1 MEGDRA
7 SAAQILSPF
16 FFYSI
21 RPMNI
26 QETIQHVSRGTSEII
41 NLESLTKKLE
51 KSAASGKPLV
61 IKAGFDPTAPDIHLG
76 HVVLLRKMKQF
87 QDLGHRVLFL
97 IGDFTAQV
105 GDPTG
110 RNELRKK
117 MTREDVERNAVTY
130 QDQVFKVLDL
140 KKTEVVFNSHW
151 FSKFTAQDLME
162 LTARSTVA
170 QMLARSDFKKR
181 FEEGREISLLEFIYP
196 LLQGYDSVQIKAD
209 VELGGTDQKF
219 NLLMGRQVQE
229 AYGHEPQAVVMTPL
243 LEGLDGV
250 HKMSKSLGNYIGIDE
265 PANEIFGKVMSISDE
280 LMFRYYELLTDADL
294 VAVKAMHPK
303 EAKLALGSEIVRQFH
318 GDSQA
323 KAARDHFESVF
334 SQRHIPDDIEQ
345 FVLPQDGSGH
355 LLDILIRS
363 RVVLAKNEGR
373 RLLKQNA
380 ITFEGELI
388 TDENWAPKKGVLKV
402 GKRRFLKL
410 V

>member
-1 MEGDRA
+1 
-7 SAAQILSPF
+7 
-16 FFYSI
+16 
-21 RPMNI
+21 MNI
-26 QETIQHVSRGTSEII
+26 QETIQYISRGTSEII

-51 KSAASGKPLV
+51 KSAVTKKPLV

-130 QDQVFKVLDL
+130 KEQVFKVLDPE
-140 KKTEVVFNSHW
+140 KTEVVFNSHW
-151 FSKFTAQDLME
+151 FRNFAAQDLME

-170 QMLARSDFKKR
+170 QMLARADFKKR
-181 FEEGREISLLEFIYP
+181 FEDGREISVLEFIYP

-219 NLLMGRQVQE
+219 NLLMGRQIQE
-229 AYGHEPQAVVMTPL
+229 AYGHEPQAVIMTPL

-250 HKMSKSLGNYIGIDE
+250 NKMSKSLGNYIGINE
-265 PANEIFGKVMSISDE
+265 PANEIFGKIMSVSDE
-280 LMFRYYELLTDADL
+280 LMIRYYELLTDADL
-294 VAVKAMHPK
+294 VAVKATHPK
-303 EAKLALGSEIVRQFH
+303 EAKLALGAEIVRQFH
-318 GDSQA
+318 GISEA
-323 KAARDHFESVF
+323 KAAREYFENVF
-334 SQRHIPDDIEQ
+334 SQKHVPDVIEE
-345 FVLPQDGSGH
+345 FVLAQDGSGS
-355 LLDILIRS
+355 LLDILVRS

-380 ITFEGELI
+380 ITFEGELV

-402 GKRRFLKL
+402 GKRRFLKF